1 MRSQAPVHPNQKAA
15 GHMAVTL
22 EDVRQAAAVIKGAVQ
37 RTPCMRSQTLSQLT
51 GAEVHLKFEN
61 LQFTS
66 SFKERGAL
74 NKLTSLTP
82 EERKRGVIAMSA
94 GNHAQGVAYHATKLG
109 IPSTIVMP
117 ETTPFVKVKY
127 TMAHGAHVIQKG
139 MTLADCDKVAHEIA
153 AEKGLVFVHPYD
165 DDRIIAGAGTI
176 GLEMLEDFPE
186 LDTLVVPV
194 GGGGLIS
201 GIAVAAKA
209 LKPSIRIVGVETK
222 MFPSMSNAIKK
233 GDLPIGGQT
242 IAEGIAVKNVGAK
255 NVEICSRLLDD
266 VLVVQEEMIERA
278 IALLLSVE
286 KTVVEGAGAAGFAA
300 LLQYPEKFRDQK
312 VGLVLCG
319 GNIDPRLLSNVI
331 IRELQR
337 EGRILT
343 MAVDIEDRP
352 GVLAKVATLVGNAG
366 GNIIEVS
373 HNRMLTDMPAKD
385 AELRVSVE
393 TRDSMHAEA
402 ICQAVRDAGF
412 AVRVLGSTSVR

>member
-1 MRSQAPVHPNQKAA
+1 MT
-15 GHMAVTL
+15 VTL
-22 EDVRQAAAVIKGAVQ
+22 DDIRQAALVIKGKVQ
-37 RTPCMRSQTLSQLT
+37 RTPCLRSQTLSQLT
-51 GAEVHLKFEN
+51 GADVHLKFEN

-74 NKLTSLTP
+74 NKLTSLT
-82 EERKRGVIAMSA
+82 EDERKRGVIAMSA

-139 MTLADCDKVAHEIA
+139 MTLADCDKVAHDLA
-153 AEKGLVFVHPYD
+153 AEKGFVFVHPYD
-165 DDRIIAGAGTI
+165 DDKIIAGAGTI

-186 LDTLVVPV
+186 LDTIVVPV

-209 LKPSIRIVGVETK
+209 LKPSLRMVGVETK

-233 GDLPIGGQT
+233 ESAPIGGQT
-242 IAEGIAVKNVGAK
+242 IAEGIAVKNVGVR
-255 NVEICSRLLDD
+255 NVEICGRLLDD
-266 VLVVQEEMIERA
+266 VLVVSEEMIERA
-278 IALLLSVE
+278 IALLLSIE
-286 KTVVEGAGAAGFAA
+286 KSVVEGAGAAGFAA
-300 LLQYPEKFRDQK
+300 LLQYPEVFAGQK

-331 IRELQR
+331 VRELQR

-343 MAVDIEDRP
+343 MAVEIEDRP
-352 GVLAKVATLVGNAG
+352 GVLAKVATIVGNAG

-385 AELRVSVE
+385 AELRVNVE
-393 TRDSMHAEA
+393 TRDGLHAEA
-402 ICQAVRDAGF
+402 IAQAVRDAGF
-412 AVRVLGSTSVR
+412 TVKILGTTTR

>member
-1 MRSQAPVHPNQKAA
+1 MT
-15 GHMAVTL
+15 VTL
-22 EDVRQAAAVIKGAVQ
+22 DDIKQAAAVIKGHVL
-37 RTPCMRSQTLSQLT
+37 RTPCLRSQTLSQLT
-51 GAEVHLKFEN
+51 GADVHLKFEN

-74 NKLTSLTP
+74 NKLTSLTA

-139 MTLADCDKVAHEIA
+139 MTLADCDKVAHELA

-165 DDRIIAGAGTI
+165 DDMIIAGAGTI
-176 GLEMLEDFPE
+176 GLELMEDFPD

-194 GGGGLIS
+194 GGGGLIA

-209 LKPSIRIVGVETK
+209 LKPSIRVIGVETSL
-222 MFPSMSNAIKK
+222 FPSMSNRLKNENE
-233 GDLPIGGQT
+233 PIGGHT

-266 VLVVQEEMIERA
+266 VLVVHEETIERA
-278 IALLLSVE
+278 IAMLLSIE
-286 KTVVEGAGAAGFAA
+286 KTLVEGAGAAGFAA
-300 LLQYPEKFRDQK
+300 LLEHPEKFQGQK

-331 IRELQR
+331 MRELQR
-337 EGRILT
+337 EGRVLT
-343 MAVDIEDRP
+343 LAIDIEDRP
-352 GVLAKVATLVGNAG
+352 GVLAKVALLVGNAG

-393 TRDSMHAEA
+393 TRDAAHAVA
-402 ICQAVRDAGF
+402 ICVDVRDAGF
-412 AVRVLGSTSVR
+412 NVRILGTTTK